1 MKTGKIRTA
10 ILAAI
15 CCAVLAPAT
24 AFAEDDATAD
34 VPAAIRERDRE
45 RVQVSDP
52 ARAGDRIDARL
63 DRQGDRIE
71 QRLDRNADRARAAGR
86 DRLANRLEN
95 RGDRINRRLDR
106 QGDRINARL
115 HRSQNRSAARTA
127 SRQAVRRRARIH
139 R

>member
-24 AFAEDDATAD
+24 AFAEDATAD
-34 VPAAIRERDRE
+34 APTAIRERNRE
-45 RVQVSDP
+45 RIHVSDP
-52 ARAGDRIDARL
+52 DQVGDRIDARL

-86 DRLANRLEN
+86 DRLANRLED
-95 RGDRINRRLDR
+95 RGERINRRLDR

-115 HRSQNRSAARTA
+115 NRARNRSAARAA